1 VDVGALDIDERG
13 RKSVFGHS
21 LRRVASVAGITA
33 LAAIVA
39 AGCGSSGGGGGTSK
53 GSNALAKDQTLNINI
68 AGEPDSIDPDKP
80 SDIDSVNTLNQMFAS
95 LYRIEGQDSEVV
107 PYLATEAPTIS
118 DDGLTYTVKMR
129 DDAKWSDGTP
139 ITAQDVVYGVKR
151 AADPATAS
159 KFALFVTDYIV
170 GACEFSVHTQS
181 KADQKAACGD
191 LQTDGTADSVG
202 VKAVDDHT
210 VEFKLKKATPW
221 FDQILSVQTYY
232 PVPKQA
238 VDKFGDKWTE
248 PGNIVTSGPF
258 TLKAW
263 NHKQSIDLKK
273 SDTFWDKDKIKLD
286 NVHMAMIADPQ
297 TALQQFKK
305 GALDTGYTRR
315 MISPD
320 DIDEAKTLPEYVDV
334 KTTSTNYMYLNTRSP
349 MLKDPKVR
357 QGIAQAVDR
366 KSIVDNITKRG
377 DTPINTIIP
386 TTMPGWD
393 TIKEGNKDFL
403 SSDGSPDVDKAKEL
417 LKEGGYNGEE
427 ISLYFT
433 TEGGTG
439 EAVATEI
446 QSDLSKAGI
455 KVKLVPLPSGD
466 ALYDKGSSPVDPS
479 VNMILLGWGADY
491 LDPYDYYQLFAT
503 PSIDK
508 TINASNYSNP
518 EFDKLWVESGKTID
532 KDARFDIDKQMEGML
547 TGPDG
552 GMPAVPLY
560 QPTDNSLLQKWVK
573 GIEFTPSS
581 LLFLDDAYITEH

>member
-1 VDVGALDIDERG
+1 
-13 RKSVFGHS
+13 VFGHS

-39 AGCGSSGGGGGTSK
+39 AGCGSSSGGGGTSK

-68 AGEPDSIDPDKP
+68 AGEPDSIDPAKP
-80 SDIDSVNTLNQMFAS
+80 SDIDSVNTLNNMFAS

-107 PYLATEAPTIS
+107 PYLATDAPKIS
-118 DDGLTYTVKMR
+118 DDGLTYTVKIR

-139 ITAQDVVYGVKR
+139 LTAEDVAYGVKR
-151 AADPATAS
+151 ATDPDTAS
-159 KFALFVTDYIV
+159 KFALFVTDYLV
-170 GACEFSVHTQS
+170 GACEYNAH
-181 KADQKAACGD
+181 KLPKKDQMAQCGE
-191 LQTDGTADSVG
+191 LQTDGSADAVG
-202 VKAVDDHT
+202 VKAIDDTT

-232 PVPKQA
+232 PTPKQA
-238 VDKFGDKWTE
+238 IEKFGDKWTE

-258 TLKAW
+258 TLKDW
-263 NHKQSIDLKK
+263 KHKQSIDLVK
-273 SDTFWDKDKIKLD
+273 SKTFWDADKIKLD
-286 NVHMAMIADPQ
+286 NIHMAMIGDAQ
-297 TALQQFKK
+297 TALQQFKQGK
-305 GALDTGYTRR
+305 LDTGYTRR
-315 MISPD
+315 MIAPD

-334 KTTSTNYMYLNTRSP
+334 KTTSTNYMYLNTQSP
-349 MLKDPKVR
+349 ELKDPKVR

-377 DTPINTIIP
+377 DTPLNTIIP

-393 TIKEGNKDFL
+393 TIKEGNDDFL

-427 ISLYFT
+427 INLYFT
-433 TEGGTG
+433 TEGSTG
-439 EAVATEI
+439 QPVATEI
-446 QSDLSKAGI
+446 QSDLSKAGV

-466 ALYDKGSSPVDPS
+466 ALYDKASSPVDPS
-479 VNMILLGWGADY
+479 LNMVLLGWGADY

-508 TINASNYSNP
+508 TINTSMYSNP
-518 EFDKLWVESGKTID
+518 EFDKKWEESGKTID
-532 KDARFDIDKQMEGML
+532 KDARFDVDKELEGML

-552 GMPAVPLY
+552 DMPAVPLY
-560 QPTDNSLLQKWVK
+560 QPTDNSLVQKWVK
-573 GIEFTPSS
+573 GLEFTPSS